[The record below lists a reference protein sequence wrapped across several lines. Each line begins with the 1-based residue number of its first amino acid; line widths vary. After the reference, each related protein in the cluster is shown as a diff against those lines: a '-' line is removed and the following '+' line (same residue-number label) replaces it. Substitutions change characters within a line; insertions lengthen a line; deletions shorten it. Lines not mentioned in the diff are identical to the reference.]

1 METIVAS
8 KAGHVHQESRI
19 CEGRK
24 FRRTTY
30 NRDSYVYEADMNS

>member
-8 KAGHVHQESRI
+8 KAGHVHQECRI
-19 CEGRK
+19 CEGCK
-24 FRRTTY
+24 FGRTTY